1 MVNDAPEILL
11 NALAGLG
18 LFFVG
23 VKMIGRNL
31 AGLVSDQIRGRI
43 RRASQNTWLAA
54 MFGTLTGFVT
64 QSGRTT
70 SFIMASFVQGGFIDV
85 RHAVPVALW
94 SNLGCT
100 LIITAAVFPIHLFAL
115 FLLGVTGAAIAFERP
130 RPLQGAANAVF
141 GLALMLFGLRM
152 ISASAGSL
160 TGVGGFES
168 LMGAV
173 NASLLNAL
181 LAGLVLTVM
190 AQSHMSI
197 ILIVVTFAGSGLLD
211 FQPAVF
217 AVLGA
222 HLGSSVIT
230 WLTGVNFR
238 GEPRQVVV
246 AQMLYNVAGVLL
258 AGLLVWLDRALIG
271 PQGLI
276 QSATALLGN
285 SLGLQV
291 AAVALALN
299 LLTPAAL
306 GLALPGLLALIR
318 RLSPATPEEE
328 LSRPMYL
335 REEASESP
343 AAMLMLAERE
353 QLRLLR
359 RLPAY
364 LDLVRAANPAQA
376 QELASLHA
384 AFGSVHRAIEVFQGR
399 LASRNLSPELTEWLV
414 RQQRRQEMLAGLEEA
429 ARDLAG
435 TVGDGTSLVRMRSA
449 MVESLDAMVLTAI
462 SGVEQE
468 DREELA
474 LLVQMTEDRGPMME
488 AMRRRYL
495 AGEAGLSDSER
506 IDVLRLTSL
515 FERAVWCLRRFGA
528 AAVDERGDAAG
539 AEVLA

>member
-31 AGLVSDQIRGRI
+31 SGLVSDQIRARI

-54 MFGTLTGFVT
+54 VFGTVTGFVT

-115 FLLGVTGAAIAFERP
+115 FLLGVTGACIAFERP

-141 GLALMLFGLRM
+141 GLALMLFGLKM

-160 TGVGGFES
+160 TGIGGFES

-173 NASLLNAL
+173 NASLINAL

-197 ILIVVTFAGSGLLD
+197 ILIVVTFANGGLLE
-211 FQPAVF
+211 FQPAVM

-246 AQMLYNVAGVLL
+246 AQMLYNVIGVLL
-258 AGLLVWLDRALIG
+258 MGLLLGLDWFIAG
-271 PQGLI
+271 PHGLI
-276 QSATALLGN
+276 QSLTEQLGA

-299 LLTPAAL
+299 LLTPAAI
-306 GLALPGLLALIR
+306 GAALPVILPMIQR
-318 RLSPATPEEE
+318 WSPATRDEE
-328 LSRPMYL
+328 LSKPRYL
-335 REEASESP
+335 HEEASEST

-359 RLPAY
+359 RLPEY
-364 LDLVRAANPAQA
+364 L
-376 QELASLHA
+376 ELARVADPGQAADLASRHA
-384 AFGSVHRAIEVFQGR
+384 AFQSVHRAIEAFQAR
-399 LASRNLSPELTEWLV
+399 LAARNLSPELTEWLV
-414 RQQRRQEMLAGLEEA
+414 RQQRREELLAGLEEVC
-429 ARDLAG
+429 RDLAG
-435 TVGDGTSLVRMRSA
+435 VSGDGSALAGMRSA

-462 SGVEQE
+462 SGFEQE
-468 DREELA
+468 DREELDMLA
-474 LLVQMTEDRGPMME
+474 TMTEDRGPMME

-495 AGEAGLSDSER
+495 AGGVNLSDSQR
-506 IDVLRLTSL
+506 IEVLRLTSL
-515 FERAVWCLRRFGA
+515 FERAVWCIRRFGA
-528 AAVDERGDAAG
+528 AAMLDRADAG
-539 AEVLA
+539 GEEVLA